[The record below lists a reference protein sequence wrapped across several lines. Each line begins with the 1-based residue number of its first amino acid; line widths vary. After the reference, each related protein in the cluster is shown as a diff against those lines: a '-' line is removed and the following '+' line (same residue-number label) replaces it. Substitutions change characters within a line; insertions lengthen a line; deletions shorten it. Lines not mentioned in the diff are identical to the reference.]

1 VRGDGQKLHRRP
13 GLRVSWHVIAKPDG
27 MADRVN
33 AALVRGQAEGE
44 GRPKG
49 GPAKRD
55 AVTSEARRHRYI
67 AFLPGEIRLKAGPYP
82 IRPHNHLR
90 T

>member
-1 VRGDGQKLHRRP
+1 MRGDGQKLHRRP